1 MNGPHKYD
9 VDTLSFQNA
18 IWFHIPL
25 KIKTRKSELFAYVAV
40 KVKYREGAVI
50 TIIVYST
57 QPLSWTQL
65 FFLSWLLYVPRA
77 KPWIPWL
84 VVCSLLALLLW
95 GVWRNHLS
103 LVIYH
108 LAREKGH
115 VAKIACTGS
124 QTLRKH
130 FVDIGCS
137 VPGLHPLLS
146 HLLFPLCQHCARF
159 WSKVDS
165 LIWWKK
171 LISNKLGLNDCREAH
186 CAVWGALGLYKGMA
200 CVDSPCHSR
209 KICQRRQLSA
219 ESLNWKRGLLSGK
232 GIVLCAE
239 GIALLKGSGRK
250 KHGMFWGLER
260 DLVCLWDWM
269 AGNELVDK
277 AWA

>member
-1 MNGPHKYD
+1 M
-9 VDTLSFQNA
+9 
-18 IWFHIPL
+18 
-25 KIKTRKSELFAYVAV
+25 
-40 KVKYREGAVI
+40 
-50 TIIVYST
+50 
-57 QPLSWTQL
+57 
-65 FFLSWLLYVPRA
+65 
-77 KPWIPWL
+77 
-84 VVCSLLALLLW
+84 
-95 GVWRNHLS
+95 
-103 LVIYH
+103 
-108 LAREKGH
+108 
-115 VAKIACTGS
+115 
-124 QTLRKH
+124 
-130 FVDIGCS
+130 
-137 VPGLHPLLS
+137 PLLS
-146 HLLFPLCQHCARF
+146 SVSSVLCCSAFIHRPWVELGHMFWGLNSVEKNCYFSFCSSRKVFLLFPLCQHCARF

-269 AGNELVDK
+269 AGNELADK